1 MPQDRREKGG
11 RMRSWGRRGNRQV
24 ILEGD
29 ARKFV
34 LAAAR
39 AGAVIVVVKTQ
50 VGDKWGIRSELK
62 ALLSGRNWLFSHSD
76 SFFYIP
82 LFFPPFSL
90 SPRLVRVDVVKTSWE
105 D

>member
-1 MPQDRREKGG
+1 
-11 RMRSWGRRGNRQV
+11 MRSSGRRGNRQV

-82 LFFPPFSL
+82 LFFSPILSFSA
-90 SPRLVRVDVVKTSWE
+90 PGTSRCRKNE
-105 D
+105 LGGLK